1 MSKKISTLAVGAKV
15 RDPLSKYYGVPVGF
29 QIADKNHAG
38 YPANST
44 TLAAEKI
51 LCLKAFDAK
60 ESGGNSDRQNY
71 GNNRYSLANIR
82 QWLNKS
88 GTNWYQAQ
96 HSYDR
101 APGSSYV
108 WSGYNAYDTEAGF
121 KTGFS
126 PQFLAAILPTTL
138 TVAKPT
144 TDGGGSET
152 VTDDFFLPSK
162 QEVGL
167 GSENGIAE
175 GSLLALFNSN
185 NSSRLRTCTPQAI
198 ANSNYTNNPS
208 SADNWFW
215 RLRSPY
221 SGDANNVRVVYSD
234 GSEYHIDAYNGYV
247 GVLPLCNLSSDTL
260 VSDEPDSEGYYTI
273 QWNQAPTTPPGITV
287 PDSVKS
293 GKDAAIS
300 WAASTDPESDDIT
313 YQLDRWSNNTNAW
326 ATIYTGSNTSFT
338 DTGITT
344 AMDSVQ
350 WRVRAKD
357 SKDAYSAYT
366 TSQVKT
372 VTHNADPTVSGADA
386 NLGAVTSP
394 PSRAYTVGDVDDG
407 DTLTI
412 VEALDGS
419 EVRTIA
425 DAERGKTYTFGLTA
439 AQFAALAAG
448 EHSMTITVTDSA
460 GNSATRVVTFS
471 RSITMISVQRDAI
484 ETDAMA
490 EKILISARFLGAENN
505 LTVEACN
512 NAKDA
517 TPTWET
523 VTPGRK
529 HLFTNKTKTATKW
542 AVGVRVKL
550 TKASTSDTIALYGV
564 SGSYL

>member
-108 WSGYNAYDTEAGF
+108 WNGYNAYDTEAGF

-208 SADNWFW
+208 SAANWHW
-215 RLRSPY
+215 RLRSPD
-221 SGDANNVRVVYSD
+221 SGRAYRVRDVYSD
-234 GSEYHIDAYNGYV
+234 GGEDYDSAYLGRV

-326 ATIYTGSNTSFT
+326 TTIYTGSNTGFT

-439 AQFAALAAG
+439 AQFAAL
-448 EHSMTITVTDSA
+448 V
-460 GNSATRVVTFS
+460 
-471 RSITMISVQRDAI
+471 
-484 ETDAMA
+484 
-490 EKILISARFLGAENN
+490 
-505 LTVEACN
+505 
-512 NAKDA
+512 
-517 TPTWET
+517 
-523 VTPGRK
+523 
-529 HLFTNKTKTATKW
+529 
-542 AVGVRVKL
+542 
-550 TKASTSDTIALYGV
+550 
-564 SGSYL
+564 

>member
-1 MSKKISTLAVGAKV
+1 MSKKINTLAVGAKV

-51 LCLKAFDAK
+51 LCLKPFDAM
-60 ESGGNSDRQNY
+60 ESGGNSNRQSY
-71 GNNRYSLANIR
+71 GNNRYSLANLR

-108 WSGYNAYDTEAGF
+108 WNNVNPYDTEAGF

-198 ANSNYTNNPS
+198 ANSNYSSNPS
-208 SADNWFW
+208 SAANWLW

-221 SGDANNVRVVYSD
+221 SGGAYIVRFVSAG
-234 GSEYHIDAYNGYV
+234 GSESYSNACRGDV

-300 WAASTDPESDDIT
+300 WAASA
-313 YQLDRWSNNTNAW
+313 LLAL
-326 ATIYTGSNTSFT
+326 
-338 DTGITT
+338 
-344 AMDSVQ
+344 
-350 WRVRAKD
+350 
-357 SKDAYSAYT
+357 
-366 TSQVKT
+366 
-372 VTHNADPTVSGADA
+372 THST
-386 NLGAVTSP
+386 
-394 PSRAYTVGDVDDG
+394 
-407 DTLTI
+407 
-412 VEALDGS
+412 
-419 EVRTIA
+419 
-425 DAERGKTYTFGLTA
+425 
-439 AQFAALAAG
+439 LAA
-448 EHSMTITVTDSA
+448 
-460 GNSATRVVTFS
+460 
-471 RSITMISVQRDAI
+471 
-484 ETDAMA
+484 
-490 EKILISARFLGAENN
+490 
-505 LTVEACN
+505 
-512 NAKDA
+512 
-517 TPTWET
+517 
-523 VTPGRK
+523 
-529 HLFTNKTKTATKW
+529 
-542 AVGVRVKL
+542 
-550 TKASTSDTIALYGV
+550 
-564 SGSYL
+564 

>member
-108 WSGYNAYDTEAGF
+108 WNGYNAYDTEAGF

-175 GSLLALFNSN
+175 DRFWRCSTATTAPACAP
-185 NSSRLRTCTPQAI
+185 RTPQAI

-208 SADNWFW
+208 SAANWDW

-221 SGDANNVRVVYSD
+221 SGGAYSVRYVYSD
-234 GSEYHIDAYNGYV
+234 GSEHYDGAYNGLV

-273 QWNQAPTTPPGITV
+273 QWNQAPTTPP
-287 PDSVKS
+287 
-293 GKDAAIS
+293 
-300 WAASTDPESDDIT
+300 ASP
-313 YQLDRWSNNTNAW
+313 YR
-326 ATIYTGSNTSFT
+326 
-338 DTGITT
+338 T
-344 AMDSVQ
+344 A
-350 WRVRAKD
+350 
-357 SKDAYSAYT
+357 
-366 TSQVKT
+366 
-372 VTHNADPTVSGADA
+372 
-386 NLGAVTSP
+386 
-394 PSRAYTVGDVDDG
+394 
-407 DTLTI
+407 
-412 VEALDGS
+412 
-419 EVRTIA
+419 
-425 DAERGKTYTFGLTA
+425 
-439 AQFAALAAG
+439 
-448 EHSMTITVTDSA
+448 
-460 GNSATRVVTFS
+460 
-471 RSITMISVQRDAI
+471 
-484 ETDAMA
+484 
-490 EKILISARFLGAENN
+490 
-505 LTVEACN
+505 
-512 NAKDA
+512 
-517 TPTWET
+517 
-523 VTPGRK
+523 
-529 HLFTNKTKTATKW
+529 
-542 AVGVRVKL
+542 
-550 TKASTSDTIALYGV
+550 
-564 SGSYL
+564 

>member
-208 SADNWFW
+208 SADNWYW
-215 RLRSPY
+215 RLRSPH
-221 SGDANNVRVVYSD
+221 SGVANGVRYVHSV
-234 GSEYHIDAYNGYV
+234 GS
-247 GVLPLCNLSSDTL
+247 
-260 VSDEPDSEGYYTI
+260 
-273 QWNQAPTTPPGITV
+273 
-287 PDSVKS
+287 
-293 GKDAAIS
+293 
-300 WAASTDPESDDIT
+300 
-313 YQLDRWSNNTNAW
+313 
-326 ATIYTGSNTSFT
+326 GS
-338 DTGITT
+338 
-344 AMDSVQ
+344 
-350 WRVRAKD
+350 
-357 SKDAYSAYT
+357 
-366 TSQVKT
+366 
-372 VTHNADPTVSGADA
+372 H
-386 NLGAVTSP
+386 
-394 PSRAYTVGDVDDG
+394 
-407 DTLTI
+407 
-412 VEALDGS
+412 
-419 EVRTIA
+419 
-425 DAERGKTYTFGLTA
+425 GLTPK
-439 AQFAALAAG
+439 
-448 EHSMTITVTDSA
+448 
-460 GNSATRVVTFS
+460 ATTRFS
-471 RSITMISVQRDAI
+471 GIRPRLRPPASPYR
-484 ETDAMA
+484 
-490 EKILISARFLGAENN
+490 
-505 LTVEACN
+505 
-512 NAKDA
+512 
-517 TPTWET
+517 
-523 VTPGRK
+523 
-529 HLFTNKTKTATKW
+529 TA
-542 AVGVRVKL
+542 
-550 TKASTSDTIALYGV
+550 
-564 SGSYL
+564 

>member
-51 LCLKAFDAK
+51 LCLKAFDAT
-60 ESGGNSDRQNY
+60 ESGGNSNRQSY
-71 GNNRYSLANIR
+71 GNNRYSLANLR

-175 GSLLALFNSN
+175 GSLLTLFNSN
-185 NSSRLRTCTPQAI
+185 VSSRLRTCTPQAI
-198 ANSNYTNNPS
+198 ANSNYTSNPS
-208 SADNWFW
+208 SAANWVW
-215 RLRSPY
+215 WLRSPY
-221 SGDANNVRVVYSD
+221 SGNAYRVRFVYSV
-234 GSEYHIDAYNGYV
+234 GSESYDGAYSGYV

-326 ATIYTGSNTSFT
+326 TTIYTGSNTSFT

-344 AMDSVQ
+344 VMDSVQ

-425 DAERGKTYTFGLTA
+425 ERPTP
-439 AQFAALAAG
+439 
-448 EHSMTITVTDSA
+448 SA
-460 GNSATRVVTFS
+460 
-471 RSITMISVQRDAI
+471 
-484 ETDAMA
+484 
-490 EKILISARFLGAENN
+490 
-505 LTVEACN
+505 
-512 NAKDA
+512 
-517 TPTWET
+517 
-523 VTPGRK
+523 
-529 HLFTNKTKTATKW
+529 
-542 AVGVRVKL
+542 
-550 TKASTSDTIALYGV
+550 
-564 SGSYL
+564 

>member
-208 SADNWFW
+208 SADNWRW

-221 SGDANNVRVVYSD
+221 SGDADDVRNVHSG
-234 GSEYHIDAYNGYV
+234 GSEVDHDAYDGDV

-357 SKDAYSAYT
+357 SNGCVQHLYDEPG
-366 TSQVKT
+366 QDR
-372 VTHNADPTVSGADA
+372 NAQRRPDRFR
-386 NLGAVTSP
+386 
-394 PSRAYTVGDVDDG
+394 SR
-407 DTLTI
+407 
-412 VEALDGS
+412 
-419 EVRTIA
+419 R
-425 DAERGKTYTFGLTA
+425 
-439 AQFAALAAG
+439 Q
-448 EHSMTITVTDSA
+448 
-460 GNSATRVVTFS
+460 
-471 RSITMISVQRDAI
+471 
-484 ETDAMA
+484 
-490 EKILISARFLGAENN
+490 
-505 LTVEACN
+505 
-512 NAKDA
+512 
-517 TPTWET
+517 
-523 VTPGRK
+523 PGRGGVAPIQSLHRGRCGQRR
-529 HLFTNKTKTATKW
+529 HLDHRGGAGRQRGANHCGRGAREDLHLRPDGHTVCGAGCW
-542 AVGVRVKL
+542 
-550 TKASTSDTIALYGV
+550 
-564 SGSYL
+564 

>member
-60 ESGGNSDRQNY
+60 ESGGNGDRQNY

-208 SADNWFW
+208 SADNWNW
-215 RLRSPY
+215 RLRSP
-221 SGDANNVRVVYSD
+221 
-234 GSEYHIDAYNGYV
+234 
-247 GVLPLCNLSSDTL
+247 
-260 VSDEPDSEGYYTI
+260 
-273 QWNQAPTTPPGITV
+273 
-287 PDSVKS
+287 
-293 GKDAAIS
+293 
-300 WAASTDPESDDIT
+300 
-313 YQLDRWSNNTNAW
+313 
-326 ATIYTGSNTSFT
+326 
-338 DTGITT
+338 
-344 AMDSVQ
+344 
-350 WRVRAKD
+350 
-357 SKDAYSAYT
+357 
-366 TSQVKT
+366 
-372 VTHNADPTVSGADA
+372 
-386 NLGAVTSP
+386 
-394 PSRAYTVGDVDDG
+394 
-407 DTLTI
+407 
-412 VEALDGS
+412 
-419 EVRTIA
+419 
-425 DAERGKTYTFGLTA
+425 
-439 AQFAALAAG
+439 
-448 EHSMTITVTDSA
+448 
-460 GNSATRVVTFS
+460 
-471 RSITMISVQRDAI
+471 
-484 ETDAMA
+484 
-490 EKILISARFLGAENN
+490 
-505 LTVEACN
+505 
-512 NAKDA
+512 
-517 TPTWET
+517 
-523 VTPGRK
+523 
-529 HLFTNKTKTATKW
+529 
-542 AVGVRVKL
+542 
-550 TKASTSDTIALYGV
+550 
-564 SGSYL
+564 